1 MRILIVE
8 DQKKMSSFL
17 QRGFGEAGYT
27 ADLAESGDSAL
38 ALAAAN
44 DYDLVVLDVMMP
56 GMNGFDTARTL
67 RRDGFAGPVLM
78 LTALGSTK
86 DKVVGLDAGADDYMT
101 KPFEFDEL
109 LARVRALLRRSHQ
122 RTSEPGLKYSDLEID
137 LRTRKVSRGGESL
150 TLTPKEFS
158 LLHYL
163 MQNPDRPLTRTAIAE
178 HVWDLHFDS
187 ESNVIDVYV
196 NLLRKKLEQR
206 GRPRLIHTVVG
217 VGYVLREGEGTA

>member
-1 MRILIVE
+1 MRILVVE

-38 ALAAAN
+38 ALAASN
-44 DYDLVVLDVMMP
+44 EYDLVVLDVMMP

-67 RRDGFAGPVLM
+67 RRDGYTGPVLM

-101 KPFEFDEL
+101 KPFEFEEL
-109 LARVRALLRRSHQ
+109 LARARALLRRSHQ
-122 RTSEPGLKYSDLEID
+122 RSGQLDLTYADLAMDLK
-137 LRTRKVSRGGESL
+137 TRKVTRGPHTL

-158 LLHYL
+158 LLHYF
-163 MQNPDRPLTRTAIAE
+163 MQNPERPLTRTAIAE

-187 ESNVIDVYV
+187 ESNVIDVYI
-196 NLLRKKLEQR
+196 NMLRKKLEA
-206 GRPRLIHTVVG
+206 GGLSRLIHTVVG
-217 VGYVLREGEGTA
+217 VGYVLRKDPG